1 MAPRWRRLLFNHV
14 QMVVRALVS
23 PATQNRIDVVV
34 AEGVADDNEAIGHDE
49 LVAEPSVP
57 VDSSAKELHVR
68 CPYACGAEGEAGVHL
83 GGVSSA
89 VRGDG
94 RSVSAAVSVAGS
106 GASVMRR
113 HGYGRCVF
121 AHQAGPA
128 IASTEGA
135 LCADL
140 VTIGFLQVQF
150 VGADAQH
157 LGEPP
162 LIAGA
167 HAD

>member
-1 MAPRWRRLLFNHV
+1 MR
-14 QMVVRALVS
+14 
-23 PATQNRIDVVV
+23 
-34 AEGVADDNEAIGHDE
+34 
-49 LVAEPSVP
+49 
-57 VDSSAKELHVR
+57 
-68 CPYACGAEGEAGVHL
+68 
-83 GGVSSA
+83 
-89 VRGDG
+89 

-150 VGADAQH
+150 VGADTQH

-162 LIAGA
+162 LITGVLPRPSLARSLWTVVHPESERSFAQDLRLSRQLLQSASRAGA
-167 HAD
+167 TGRL